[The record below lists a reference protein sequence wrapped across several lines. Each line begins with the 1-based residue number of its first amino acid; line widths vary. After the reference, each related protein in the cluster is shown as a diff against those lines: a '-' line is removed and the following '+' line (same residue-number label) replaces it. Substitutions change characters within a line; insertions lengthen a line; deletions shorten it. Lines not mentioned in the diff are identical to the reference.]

1 MTNGPNTTPTAD
13 QPSERQPAARFLAF
27 LAAFFAVW
35 TIRATQFDSIDD
47 AFPSTISR
55 AAFSTALKALLW
67 IVPGAIFVR
76 RVSHGSPAAYLG
88 LTAQP
93 SVRVWRHCLAAIA
106 LFLAIVT
113 TVELTLGPKSL
124 SLTPLWELPP
134 ALWLLQLGLSPLIE
148 ELLFRG
154 LILKELL
161 RFARP
166 SVAIVADSLLFV
178 GIHLPYWLSH
188 QPVDS
193 ELATNSFG
201 VFVFSLLAGYLGLKS
216 SSIWPP
222 TLAHIANNTLALI
235 LVNPVN

>member
-1 MTNGPNTTPTAD
+1 MNNGPNTTPTAD
-13 QPSERQPAARFLAF
+13 QPSERPPAARFVAF
-27 LAAFFAVW
+27 VAAIFAVW
-35 TIRATQFDSIDD
+35 SIRATQFDSIDNS
-47 AFPSTISR
+47 FPSTISR
-55 AAFSTALKALLW
+55 AAFSTTLKALLW
-67 IVPGAIFVR
+67 IVPLAIFVR
-76 RVSHGSPAAYLG
+76 RVYHRSPAAYLG

-93 SVRVWRHCLAAIA
+93 SVRVWQHCLAAIA
-106 LFLAIVT
+106 MFLAIVT
-113 TVELTLGPKSL
+113 TVALTLGHKSL

-166 SVAIVADSLLFV
+166 VFAIVADSLLFV

-193 ELATNSFG
+193 ELATNSLG
-201 VFVFSLLAGYLGLKS
+201 VFAFSLLAGYLCLKS
-216 SSIWPP
+216 SSTWPP
-222 TLAHIANNTLALI
+222 TLAHIANNTLAMI
-235 LVNPVN
+235 LVNQVN